1 MLCTREIVVNKDGS
15 SQFKSSSPG
24 TFFWRVVGPFVLC
37 CEPPTFNPCFCLLRA
52 DTSCLHHM
60 GPSLSNFVL
69 KHIYLPSP
77 PIMSLFRLEVS
88 QGNRNYF
95 GYFKQEGIY
104 FREIVFFSQ
113 TVGRAGGLKL
123 RVSRPLFSGLL
134 QEARRRGE
142 LLGDYCKTSCL
153 PAAGQETIIYS
164 FHFSFAF
171 QISSEWLSLAGSNLN
186 STGEFQQT
194 VRHSHSSKEEP
205 NHFLLR
211 NCLLITVYLFFEG
224 SGDLTGAGS

>member
-104 FREIVFFSQ
+104 FREIVFFFSNRWKSWRVEAQ
-113 TVGRAGGLKL
+113 SKSSFVL
-123 RVSRPLFSGLL
+123 RTPASGTEAWGTSWRLL
-134 QEARRRGE
+134 QN
-142 LLGDYCKTSCL
+142 LLSSCCR
-153 PAAGQETIIYS
+153 P
-164 FHFSFAF
+164 
-171 QISSEWLSLAGSNLN
+171 
-186 STGEFQQT
+186 
-194 VRHSHSSKEEP
+194 
-205 NHFLLR
+205 R
-211 NCLLITVYLFFEG
+211 NNNI
-224 SGDLTGAGS
+224 